1 MFMDAASEA
10 KRIAFDRTGKGET
23 VLLLSGFPQT
33 RRSWNK
39 VVPLL
44 SQNFTT
50 VAADLPSF
58 GDSGI
63 LSAPATT
70 ENAGRI
76 FHAFAAGLGM
86 PLHVVAHDFGAWVA
100 YS

>member
-1 MFMDAASEA
+1 MPSPPRTRWARKAMDAASEA
-10 KRIAFDRTGKGET
+10 KRIAFDRTGHGET

-44 SQNFTT
+44 SRNSMT
-50 VAADLPSF
+50 VTADLPSF

-63 LSAPATT
+63 PDRP
-70 ENAGRI
+70 GDDRKCR
-76 FHAFAAGLGM
+76 
-86 PLHVVAHDFGAWVA
+86 AHFP
-100 YS
+100 